1 MKQIEER
8 FWELVGGDKAKEIV
22 GTIDKYSISDDS
34 LTLIKYLD
42 TDRQF
47 TISIEY
53 LDLRNGPRP
62 NVENLFSI
70 EGYKSS
76 GFGWKPILLRY
87 CNEGHQFISILN
99 ETLEYMKKAMNEG

>member
-8 FWELVGGDKAKEIV
+8 FWELVGGDKAKEAV
-22 GTIDKYSISDDS
+22 GTIDKYSMDDNS

-53 LDLRNGPRP
+53 LDMRNCPRP
-62 NVENLFSI
+62 NAESLFSI
-70 EGYKSS
+70 EGYKSA
-76 GFGWKPILLRY
+76 GLVQRV
-87 CNEGHQFISILN
+87 
-99 ETLEYMKKAMNEG
+99 T